1 MFTKRSVVMASG
13 ASRGAAEARRQG
25 RGVVMMLLLASIV
38 CASLLAAPSADAAE
52 RLPSADRKAI
62 EETIRQQLD
71 AFGRDD
77 AEKAFGFATPDIQ
90 RMFGSSDNFLYMVRE
105 SYEPVYRSAGV
116 QFVRLETVDGQ
127 WVQTV
132 QLVDGE
138 GRVWRALFTMKRQPD
153 KTWKV
158 GGCQLVQTSALAT

>member
-1 MFTKRSVVMASG
+1 MFTIRLAPVSG
-13 ASRGAAEARRQG
+13 FFAARGDRRRRVLLGIVALCGTLAGQVETAGAAEK
-25 RGVVMMLLLASIV
+25 
-38 CASLLAAPSADAAE
+38 LAA
-52 RLPSADRKAI
+52 ADRRGI
-62 EETIRQQLD
+62 EQTIRRQLD

-77 AEKAFGFATPDIQ
+77 ADGAFGYATPDIR
-90 RMFGSSDNFLYMVRE
+90 RMFGSPDNFMRMVRKN
-105 SYEPVYRSAGV
+105 YEPVYRAGSV
-116 QFVRLETVDGQ
+116 QFIALDSVARQ
-127 WVQTV
+127 WVQVV